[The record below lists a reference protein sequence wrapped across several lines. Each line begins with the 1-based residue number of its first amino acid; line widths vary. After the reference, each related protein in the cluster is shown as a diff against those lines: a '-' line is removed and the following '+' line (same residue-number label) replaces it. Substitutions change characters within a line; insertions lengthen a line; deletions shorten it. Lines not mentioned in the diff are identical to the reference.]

1 MEDKAQTQRSFGRT
15 VVAVLIF
22 LIAAWVLLGFV
33 VHIVGALFSTVVIIV
48 AVVAVVWALKV
59 LL

>member
-1 MEDKAQTQRSFGRT
+1 MNESTSRSFGRT

-22 LIAAWVLLGFV
+22 LVAAWILLGFV
-33 VHIVGALFSTVVIIV
+33 VHIASALFSTIIFIV
-48 AVVAVVWALKV
+48 AVVAVVWALRV

>member
-33 VHIVGALFSTVVIIV
+33 VHIVGALFSTIVIIA